1 MSELELVIVKTQE
14 AGRFGV
20 LVENEFP
27 RLVTLEHTF
36 ENNRVVIPEG
46 VWPCTRTIFHKP
58 RVPYATFEIHVP
70 GHDRVLFHRGN
81 KEDDSRGCVLVGRR
95 FGGGGILD
103 SALGFADFMERR
115 SGLDEFDL
123 RVIDRK
129 AA

>member
-1 MSELELVIVKTQE
+1 MTQLELVIVKTRD

-20 LVENEFP
+20 LVEDDDFP
-27 RLVTLEHTF
+27 RLVTLERTF

-46 VWPCTRTIFHKP
+46 VWPCTRTIYYKRGYP
-58 RVPYATFEIHVP
+58 TFEIHVP

-81 KEDDSRGCVLVGRR
+81 TEDDSRGCILVGRR
-95 FGGGGILD
+95 FGGGGILE
-103 SALGFADFMERR
+103 SALGFAEFMEARN
-115 SGLDEFDL
+115 GVDAFDL